1 MDLGLNKMPWWG
13 QLALYVVIGGGIVAA
28 HHYYFAV
35 DLQARVDRT
44 HSERRT
50 IETGIARARVEE
62 RRLPEFRAQVTELN
76 SRLAALQN
84 VLPEQKDVGD
94 LLRRIQ
100 TLATQSSLT
109 IRGFKPQAV
118 ATREQHAEWPI
129 SLELEGT
136 YHDLGGF
143 FDKVSRMPRII
154 NISGIQI
161 SSHKVA
167 KDGTAAATVDAKCTV
182 TTFVL
187 AEPPAEAPAANP
199 RGAAGRRPGAAAA
212 RPPVA
217 AR

>member
-1 MDLGLNKMPWWG
+1 MDLGLNKLPWWG
-13 QLALYVVIGGGIVAA
+13 QLALYGVLGAGLVAT
-28 HHYYFAV
+28 HHYMYAV
-35 DLQARVDRT
+35 DLEAKVART
-44 HSERRT
+44 HAERRK

-62 RRLPEFRAQVTELN
+62 RRLPEFRSRVAELN
-76 SRLAALQN
+76 SRLAALRN

-118 ATREQHAEWPI
+118 ATRQQHAEWPI
-129 SLELEGT
+129 SLSLEGT
-136 YHDLGGF
+136 YHDLGAF

-161 SSHKVA
+161 KTHGANEPSP
-167 KDGTAAATVDAKCTV
+167 ATVDAQCTV

-187 AEPPAEAPAANP
+187 METPPAAAPAAGAKRP
-199 RGAAGRRPGAAAA
+199 AAAGARPPAAA
-212 RPPVA
+212 R
-217 AR
+217 

>member
-13 QLALYVVIGGGIVAA
+13 QLALYVVLGAGAVAT
-28 HHYYFAV
+28 HHYMYAV
-35 DLQARVDRT
+35 DLQAAIDKT
-44 HSERRT
+44 HVERRK

-62 RRLPEFRAQVTELN
+62 RRLPEFRARVSELN
-76 SRLAALQN
+76 VRLTALRN

-118 ATREQHAEWPI
+118 ATKQQHAEWPI
-129 SLELEGT
+129 SLSLEGT
-136 YHDLGGF
+136 YHDLGAF

-154 NISGIQI
+154 NISGINI
-161 SSHKVA
+161 KTRDKNGKEPSAS
-167 KDGTAAATVDAKCTV
+167 TVSAECTV

-187 AEPPAEAPAANP
+187 SEAPP
-199 RGAAGRRPGAAAA
+199 PPVAAGRRPARGAGARPPAAA
-212 RPPVA
+212 R
-217 AR
+217 

>member
-1 MDLGLNKMPWWG
+1 MNLGLNKMPWWG
-13 QLALYVVIGGGIVAA
+13 QLGLYVVLAGGAIAT
-28 HHYYFAV
+28 HHYMYAV
-35 DLQARVDRT
+35 DLQAKVDRT
-44 HSERRT
+44 HAERRK

-62 RRLPEFRAQVTELN
+62 RRLPEFRARIAELN
-76 SRLAALQN
+76 GRLAALKN

-118 ATREQHAEWPI
+118 ATRQQHAEWPI

-161 SSHKVA
+161 KSHKED
-167 KDGTAAATVDAKCTV
+167 KDATLASTVDAKCTV

-187 AEPPAEAPAANP
+187 SEPPAEPPAGA
-199 RGAAGRRPGAAAA
+199 RGAAGRRPGAAGA